1 MYPGMPESEA
11 IVDKSPVVVE
21 NSRDSRAIFMG
32 FRDL

>member
-11 IVDKSPVVVE
+11 IVDKSPAVVE
-21 NSRDSRAIFMG
+21 NSRDSHAIFRG